1 MERMDMSEGVDEMLI
16 AVAAAYLA
24 VDPSAIDL
32 ESGPGDLP
40 RWDSFAQIGLIGAVE
55 AKFNIAFD
63 VEEVTMFET
72 LGDIHE
78 AVKRRLST

>member
-1 MERMDMSEGVDEMLI
+1 
-16 AVAAAYLA
+16 
-24 VDPSAIDL
+24 
-32 ESGPGDLP
+32 
-40 RWDSFAQIGLIGAVE
+40 LIGAVE